1 MAKITAAR
9 QVMTAGPG
17 FHGGGVSN
25 LYLRVRESGSR
36 SWVFRWRH
44 LGKPTDLGL
53 GSPPDRGL
61 GDARELAGQMRA
73 AIVKGQHPATVLEA
87 ERPVVEE
94 VSKTFRVY
102 ADEVVEAKKLGFKNA
117 KHKAQWASTLK
128 AYAYPTIGD
137 KRPGEVTIGDLK
149 TILEPLWATKTE
161 TASRLRGRIE
171 AVIDY
176 AAVIEGDDRRN
187 PARWRGN
194 LDKLFQAPRKVRS
207 VKHHPAAPYAEVPT
221 IMKAL
226 RQRPTMSAYVLRF
239 SILTAARSTE
249 ARDARWCEID
259 TDGAIWTVPKERMK
273 ANRPH
278 VVPLSAEALQ
288 VLELAKAL
296 KRPDSDRVFPGPQG
310 GLISDVAINKTL
322 KSIRPGVTA
331 HGFRSSFREWG
342 AECTGFQ
349 AGVLEA
355 ALAHTDANKVQ
366 AAYQRSN
373 LLGLRR
379 QIMKDWAE
387 YLLT

>member
-9 QVMTAGPG
+9 QVMAVGPG
-17 FHGGGVSN
+17 FHGGGASN
-25 LYLRVRESGSR
+25 LYLRVRETGSR

-44 LGKPTDLGL
+44 QGKPTDLGL

-61 GDARELAGQMRA
+61 ADAREVAGQMRA
-73 AIVKGQHPATVLEA
+73 AIIKGLHPASVLAA
-87 ERPVVEE
+87 ENPPIETAP
-94 VSKTFRVY
+94 KTFRLY
-102 ADEVVEAKKLGFKNA
+102 AAEVVEAKKLGFKNA
-117 KHKAQWASTLK
+117 KHKAQWASTLE
-128 AYAYPTIGD
+128 AYAYPTIGN
-137 KRPGEVTIGDLK
+137 KRPAEVTVGDVK
-149 TILEPLWATKTE
+149 AILEPLWATKTE

-194 LDKLFQAPRKVRS
+194 LDKLFQAPRKVS
-207 VKHHPAAPYAEVPT
+207 AVKHHPAAPYAEVPA
-221 IMKAL
+221 IMRAL

-249 ARDARWCEID
+249 ARDARWSEID
-259 TDGAIWTVPKERMK
+259 LATGTWTIPKERMK

-278 VVPLSAEALQ
+278 VVPLSVEALEILDT
-288 VLELAKAL
+288 VKSHKWPE
-296 KRPDSDRVFPGPQG
+296 SDRVFPGPLG
-310 GLISDVAINKTL
+310 GLLSDVAVNKTL
-322 KSIRPGVTA
+322 KSIRPGVTV

-342 AECTGFQ
+342 AECTQYQ

-373 LLGLRR
+373 LVELRKVM
-379 QIMKDWAE
+379 MKDWAD